1 MQKYDSPL
9 VLLLRKLR
17 VRTRLLIFMII
28 TLLVISNIT
37 MLFSRHLAQRIAD
50 QYVYEY
56 LHDEHNRLINSL
68 ELYLEEIIMLSLRYK
83 NTSAFYDTLQDS
95 SLSYSQKEAALQ
107 KTAQSIR
114 QSVSVGNIYLVGND
128 SQVYLLHSQNP
139 DLPAP
144 DPVAAASRTSYPYY
158 NVDDIIR
165 DENGKCYLSLSMQFY
180 NFYTSQNGGYLII
193 YLPLNTIA
201 DMYNDLLIDSGVTFI
216 TDESGLILSHSDP
229 EQIGKTTEELH
240 IPIHDKNFSV
250 SHIDSDGQTLILVS
264 TAFTTSKQLIGFHW
278 RLSSIFPSGE
288 LFMVLNQIL
297 FATLLASVIIIVIAC
312 IISFLLSKR
321 MTSSLK
327 QLHAKIISFGHS
339 QTRDFLTPTHRDE
352 LWDLEQGY
360 NEMVMRIYELLEKNK
375 EEQEKKRELELTA
388 LQAQINPHFLYNTLD
403 AIGWMAALKGQDEI
417 EQMVMALAR
426 FFRLSLH
433 KGDKKIPI
441 ADEVSIVESYIAI
454 EQLRNPGKFDVIYDI
469 QPEITHILVPKIIL
483 QPIVE
488 NAIKHG
494 VSQVRR
500 HGVIH
505 IQGYREN
512 DDVILK
518 VTDNGKGFQTKTD
531 QLHPSGYGMTNVNER
546 IQLEYGKKYGVSF
559 QSEPEKGSTVTIHVC
574 FESPQK
580 NPLT

>member
-9 VLLLRKLR
+9 VLLLRKLK

-28 TLLVISNIT
+28 TLLIISNIT
-37 MLFSRHLAQRIAD
+37 MLFSRYLAQTIAD

-68 ELYLEEIIMLSLRYK
+68 ELYLEEVIMLSLRYK
-83 NTSAFYDTLQDS
+83 NTSAFYDILQDPA
-95 SLSYSQKEAALQ
+95 LSHTQKESGLQ
-107 KTAQSIR
+107 DTARSIR
-114 QSVSVGNIYLVGND
+114 QSVSIGNIYLIGND
-128 SQVYLLHSQNP
+128 GQVYLVHSQNP
-139 DLPAP
+139 GLPSP
-144 DPVAAASRTSYPYY
+144 DPASAVSGSVYPYY
-158 NVDDIIR
+158 DINDIIR
-165 DENGKCYLSLSMQFY
+165 DENGNCYLSLSMQFY
-180 NFYTSQNGGYLII
+180 NFYTSQNAGYLVF
-193 YLPLNTIA
+193 YLPLNTMA
-201 DMYNDLLIDSGVTFI
+201 NMYNDLLIDSGVTFI
-216 TDESGLILSHSDP
+216 TDENDLILSHSDTD
-229 EQIGKTTEELH
+229 QIGRNAEDLY
-240 IPIHDKNFSV
+240 IPLQDKDFFV
-250 SHIDSDGQTLILVS
+250 SHIISDEEELILVS

-278 RLSSIFPSGE
+278 RLTSLFPSSE
-288 LFMVLNQIL
+288 LFEVLDQIL
-297 FATLLASVIIIVIAC
+297 RATLLAAVVIIVIAC

-327 QLHAKIISFGHS
+327 QLHAKIVNLGQGRFQSFIRPSHK
-339 QTRDFLTPTHRDE
+339 DE

-403 AIGWMAALKGQDEI
+403 AIGWMAALKGQNEI
-417 EQMVMALAR
+417 EQMVMALSR

-433 KGDKKIPI
+433 KGDKKISI

-454 EQLRNPGKFDVIYDI
+454 EQLRNPGKFDVTYDI

-500 HGVIH
+500 HGLIH
-505 IQGYREN
+505 IRGYREN
-512 DDVILK
+512 DDVILE
-518 VTDNGKGFQTKTD
+518 VTDNGKGFKRKTD
-531 QLHPSGYGMTNVNER
+531 QLHPSGYGMSNVNER
-546 IQLEYGKKYGVSF
+546 IQLEYGKEYGLSF
-559 QSEPEKGSTVTIHVC
+559 RSEPEKGSTVTIHLC
-574 FESPQK
+574 FEPPQ
-580 NPLT
+580 NDPLT